1 MPLRGLPKG
10 PEQNVQSRRAVRMR
24 RLFYFRHEART
35 PHLAATCRV
44 ACDSLRGP
52 QSMNEHLRDRIVRK
66 LDTLADERGYQI
78 LDYVEFLES
87 KYAEKQSSGTTAFTR
102 FTEAVEDRLRAGK
115 VSASTITEAMN
126 LMNRASNVLNGALA
140 AGRSVANDIVTA
152 TRTPTPNQSVA
163 TTQPAPSSNGPSST
177 EASSPAR
184 DTKVPGSG
192 EEKL

>member
-1 MPLRGLPKG
+1 
-10 PEQNVQSRRAVRMR
+10 
-24 RLFYFRHEART
+24 
-35 PHLAATCRV
+35 
-44 ACDSLRGP
+44 
-52 QSMNEHLRDRIVRK
+52 MNEHLRDRIVRK

-115 VSASTITEAMN
+115 VSATTIAEAMN

-152 TRTPTPNQSVA
+152 TRTSGATPAASSPAVPTAPIDA
-163 TTQPAPSSNGPSST
+163 PPAQ

-184 DTKVPGSG
+184 DTRVPGSG